1 MQQRASV
8 VIMALPEIEPARLAV
23 QRLRRINAT
32 VPILARA
39 HGRKEAEYLMAVGAS
54 EVIQPE
60 IEAAGTVIRHVLEL
74 LGLPKEPVLDSRCT
88 NDGCLYHRAAQSVR
102 RNLMQPP
109 FYKTSPDIPKKLIRH
124 VALGRVL
131 NAYTDF
137 ELYSFPPSP
146 PPAQG

>member
-1 MQQRASV
+1 MLAQAWEAVRRVRKHLAHFKSSPRREERLKKTTPAEALRTEWTNTRCSVSRPLYRLTERFRVAS
-8 VIMALPEIEPARLAV
+8 ARKH
-23 QRLRRINAT
+23 T
-32 VPILARA
+32 
-39 HGRKEAEYLMAVGAS
+39 RKC
-54 EVIQPE
+54 
-60 IEAAGTVIRHVLEL
+60 LE
-74 LGLPKEPVLDSRCT
+74 SRCT